1 MQNYCAYR
9 KFATL
14 TNGKRVVIRFLNGR
28 DRGGLIK
35 FFQQA
40 PQEDV
45 QFCKEDVKNSK
56 VVDYW
61 LNPENSHRI
70 MALVAEDMETKQP
83 VATLNLYRGQQAAV
97 NVGEIQQVFVTRPFQ
112 GLGLGSQILDEL
124 LNLASLEKLYWLKV
138 EVVTELKHVI
148 KAFQSRGFKIRAT
161 LEDYFRDM
169 KGETHDVAM
178 MTRNL
183 LKEEEDF

>member
-1 MQNYCAYR
+1 M
-9 KFATL
+9 
-14 TNGKRVVIRFLNGR
+14 TNGKTVVIRFLNGR
-28 DRGGLIK
+28 DRDGLIK
-35 FFQQA
+35 LFQQA

-61 LNPENSHRI
+61 MNPENSHRI

-83 VATLNLYRGQQAAV
+83 VATLNLYRGQNAAL
-97 NVGEIQQVFVTRPFQ
+97 NVGEIQQIFLARPFQ
-112 GLGLGSQILDEL
+112 GLGLGSLILNEL
-124 LNLASLEKLYWLKV
+124 IDLASQEKLHWLKV

-148 KAFQSRGFKIRAT
+148 KAFQSRGFKVRANF
-161 LEDYFRDM
+161 EDYFRDM
-169 KGETHDVAM
+169 KGKTYDVALM
-178 MTRNL
+178 MRNF